1 MDVLRTRLATLEPKR
16 ILDLATGGGG
26 FATRLAESV
35 ATYGELVAVD
45 SAQRAV
51 DAATRNLAALR
62 GARAELAD
70 AAALPYPD
78 GSFDIVGVANSLHHF
93 EDPARVVAE
102 ATRVLASGGRLV
114 VYEMHREAGTDAEM
128 SHVLLHHWWAAID
141 TAGGTY
147 HAETFA
153 KDRFRELLGGEAFVR
168 SDWDEERDL
177 ESDPKEPALMDEL
190 ARTFTAYRGK
200 IAGLDEAARP
210 PLLVTCEALEARVR
224 DVGFRSAP
232 SIVFIGEKA

>member
-1 MDVLRTRLATLEPKR
+1 MDVLRTRLATLKPKR

-26 FATRLAESV
+26 FAIRLAESV
-35 ATYGELVAVD
+35 ASYGELVAVD

-51 DAATRNLAALR
+51 DMATKNLAALR

-78 GSFDIVGVANSLHHF
+78 GGFDIVGVANSLHHF

-153 KDRFRELLGGEAFVR
+153 KDRFRELLGGDAFVR
-168 SDWDEERDL
+168 SDWDEE
-177 ESDPKEPALMDEL
+177 SDPKDPALMEEL
-190 ARTFTAYRGK
+190 ARTFVAYRAK
-200 IAGLDEAARP
+200 IDALDESRRP
-210 PLLVTCEALEARVR
+210 PLLAACEALEARVR